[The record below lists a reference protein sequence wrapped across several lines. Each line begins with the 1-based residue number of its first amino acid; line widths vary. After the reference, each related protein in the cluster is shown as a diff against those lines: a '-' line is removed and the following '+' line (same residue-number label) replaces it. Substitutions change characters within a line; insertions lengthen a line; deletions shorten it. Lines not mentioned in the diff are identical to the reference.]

1 MHPSPAAPAGDRPAP
16 APYTAAQQRIIAA
29 ALDLF
34 AERGVSG
41 TSLQMIADAVGVTK
55 AAVYHQF
62 HAKEEIVVAAV
73 DVELAQV
80 FAALDDAER
89 GEPGRRAA
97 EIVLAQVIDN
107 AVARRRMVS
116 TLQHDPVINRL
127 LANQEHFQQFMR
139 RLYRV
144 LVGDSRSP
152 EARVRAAMI
161 AAAIGGAVM
170 HPFVA
175 DLDDATLRAELL
187 RVTRQFLDV
196 TE

>member
-1 MHPSPAAPAGDRPAP
+1 MTSTAAADDRPGAP
-16 APYTAAQQRIIAA
+16 LYSTAQQRIIAA
-29 ALDLF
+29 ALALF
-34 AERGVSG
+34 AEHGVSG
-41 TSLQMIADAVGVTK
+41 TSLQTIADAVGVTK

-62 HAKEEIVVAAV
+62 PAKEEIVVAAV

-80 FAALDDAER
+80 FAALDRAEQ
-89 GEPGRRAA
+89 GEPGRSAA

-116 TLQHDPVINRL
+116 TLQHDPVINRM
-127 LANQEHFQQFMR
+127 LAHQEHFQEFMR

-144 LVGDSRSP
+144 LVGDARSP

-161 AAAIGGAVM
+161 ASAIGGAVM

-175 DLDDATLRAELL
+175 DLDDDTLRTELL
-187 RVTRQFLDV
+187 RITRQFLEAAGD
-196 TE
+196 

>member
-1 MHPSPAAPAGDRPAP
+1 MPAPGAAAAADRPVAL
-16 APYTAAQQRIIAA
+16 PYSAAQQRIIAA
-29 ALDLF
+29 ALELF
-34 AERGVSG
+34 GDHGVSG
-41 TSLQMIADAVGVTK
+41 TSLQMIADAIGVTK

-62 HAKEEIVVAAV
+62 HTKEEIVVAAV
-73 DVELAQV
+73 DVELTQV
-80 FAALDDAER
+80 MAALDAAEH
-89 GEPGRRAA
+89 GEAGPRAA
-97 EIVLAQVIDN
+97 EMVLAQVIDN

-144 LVGDSRSP
+144 LVGDATGP
-152 EARVRAAMI
+152 EVQVRAAMI

-175 DLDDATLRAELL
+175 DLDDDTLRTEIL
-187 RVTRQFLDV
+187 RTTRQFLDSGD
-196 TE
+196 

>member
-1 MHPSPAAPAGDRPAP
+1 MQPTGAVAADPTGPG
-16 APYTAAQQRIIAA
+16 PYSAAQQRVIAA

-34 AERGVSG
+34 AQHGVSG
-41 TSLQMIADAVGVTK
+41 TSLQMIADAIGVTK

-62 HAKEEIVVAAV
+62 HTKEEIVVAAV

-80 FAALDDAER
+80 FAALDRAEQ
-89 GEPGRRAA
+89 GEPGPRAA
-97 EIVLAQVIDN
+97 EIVLTQVIDN

-127 LANQEHFQQFMR
+127 LANQEHFQLFMR

-144 LVGDSRSP
+144 LVGDATDP

-161 AAAIGGAVM
+161 SAAIGGAVM

-175 DLDDATLRAELL
+175 DLDNDTLRTELL
-187 RVTRQFLDV
+187 RVTRQFLAAGD
-196 TE
+196 